1 MVLKVLEMKKIFAAL
16 LAVLFITGAVL
27 GCSKTPQTE
36 LNQAKQQ
43 AAEQVSKTAKSGL
56 EQLQEKQAR
65 TKVEEGRAYTGK
77 AEVALYIHTFH
88 KLPGNFI
95 TKREAERLGWK
106 HKGTLNE
113 VAPGKS
119 IGGDRYGNYEG
130 LLPQKSGRSWK
141 ECDID
146 YKTGNRNAKRL
157 VYSKD
162 GLIYYTDDHYKSFEK
177 LY

>member
-16 LAVLFITGAVL
+16 LAVLFITGAVF
-27 GCSKTPQTE
+27 GCGKTP
-36 LNQAKQQ
+36 QQ

-113 VAPGKS
+113 VAPG
-119 IGGDRYGNYEG
+119 NE
-130 LLPQKSGRSWK
+130 
-141 ECDID
+141 
-146 YKTGNRNAKRL
+146 
-157 VYSKD
+157 
-162 GLIYYTDDHYKSFEK
+162 
-177 LY
+177 

>member
-1 MVLKVLEMKKIFAAL
+1 MKKIFAVLLAL
-16 LAVLFITGAVL
+16 LFIAGAVL
-27 GCSKTPQTE
+27 GCGKTPSPE

-43 AAEQVSKTAKSGL
+43 AAEQVTKAAHSGL
-56 EQLQEKQAR
+56 EQLQGKQVPDR
-65 TKVEEGRAYTGK
+65 VEEGRAYTGK

-106 HKGTLNE
+106 HKGSLDK

-130 LLPQKSGRSWK
+130 QLPQKAGRSWK

-146 YKTGNRNAKRL
+146 YKSGNRNAKRI
-157 VYSKD
+157 VYSSD
-162 GLIYYTDDHYKSFEK
+162 GLIYYTDDHYQSFEK

>member
-27 GCSKTPQTE
+27 GCGKTPQTE

-43 AAEQVSKTAKSGL
+43 AAEQVAKTAKSGL
-56 EQLQEKQAR
+56 AQLQGKQAQF
-65 TKVEEGRAYTGK
+65 KVEEGRAYTGK

-113 VAPGKS
+113 V
-119 IGGDRYGNYEG
+119 
-130 LLPQKSGRSWK
+130 
-141 ECDID
+141 DID

-157 VYSKD
+157 VYSND

>member
-1 MVLKVLEMKKIFAAL
+1 MKKIFAAL

-119 IGGDRYGNYEG
+119 IGGDRYGN
-130 LLPQKSGRSWK
+130 
-141 ECDID
+141 
-146 YKTGNRNAKRL
+146 
-157 VYSKD
+157 
-162 GLIYYTDDHYKSFEK
+162 
-177 LY
+177 

>member
-1 MVLKVLEMKKIFAAL
+1 MKKIFAAL

-27 GCSKTPQTE
+27 GCGKTPQTE

-43 AAEQVSKTAKSGL
+43 AAEQVAKTAKSGL
-56 EQLQEKQAR
+56 AQLQGKQAQF
-65 TKVEEGRAYTGK
+65 KVEEGRAYTGK

-119 IGGDRYGNYEG
+119 IGGDRYGNYA
-130 LLPQKSGRSWK
+130 K
-141 ECDID
+141 D
-146 YKTGNRNAKRL
+146 YCRRNQDAAGKNAILITKPVTGMLNVWCIL
-157 VYSKD
+157 M
-162 GLIYYTDDHYKSFEK
+162 TD
-177 LY
+177 

>member
-1 MVLKVLEMKKIFAAL
+1 MKKDFCS
-16 LAVLFITGAVL
+16 ITGCIIYNRCRVWL
-27 GCSKTPQTE
+27 RQTPQTE

-43 AAEQVSKTAKSGL
+43 AAEQVAKTAKSGL
-56 EQLQEKQAR
+56 AQLQGKQAQF
-65 TKVEEGRAYTGK
+65 KVEEGRAYTGK

-157 VYSKD
+157 VYSND

>member
-27 GCSKTPQTE
+27 GCGKTSQTE

-43 AAEQVSKTAKSGL
+43 AAEQVAKTAKSGL
-56 EQLQEKQAR
+56 AQLQGKQAR

-113 VAPGKS
+113 LRRIIAAE
-119 IGGDRYGNYEG
+119 IRTQLERMRY
-130 LLPQKSGRSWK
+130 
-141 ECDID
+141 
-146 YKTGNRNAKRL
+146 
-157 VYSKD
+157 
-162 GLIYYTDDHYKSFEK
+162 
-177 LY
+177 

>member
-27 GCSKTPQTE
+27 GCGKTPQTE

-43 AAEQVSKTAKSGL
+43 AAEQVAKTAKSGL
-56 EQLQEKQAR
+56 AQLQGKQAQF
-65 TKVEEGRAYTGK
+65 KVEEGRAYTGK

-106 HKGTLNE
+106 HKG
-113 VAPGKS
+113 
-119 IGGDRYGNYEG
+119 DRYGNYEG

-157 VYSKD
+157 VYSND

>member
-1 MVLKVLEMKKIFAAL
+1 MKKLFAVL
-16 LAVLFITGAVL
+16 LAVLFTAGVL
-27 GCSKTPQTE
+27 FGCGKAPSTE

-43 AAEQVSKTAKSGL
+43 AVEQVTKAAQKGL
-56 EQLQEKQAR
+56 DKLQDTQQAPA
-65 TKVEEGRAYTGK
+65 KVEEGRAYTGK

-106 HKGTLNE
+106 RKGTLDE

-130 LLPQKSGRSWK
+130 RLPQKEGRSWK
-141 ECDID
+141 ECDIGYQGGSRD
-146 YKTGNRNAKRL
+146 ARRI
-157 VYSKD
+157 VYSND
-162 GLIYYTDDHYKSFEK
+162 GLIYYTDDHYKSFTR